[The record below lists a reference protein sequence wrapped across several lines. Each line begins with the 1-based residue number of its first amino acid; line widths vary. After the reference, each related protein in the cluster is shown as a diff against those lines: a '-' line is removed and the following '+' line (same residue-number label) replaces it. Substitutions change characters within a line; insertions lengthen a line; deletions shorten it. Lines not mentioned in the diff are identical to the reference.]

1 MQFEIG
7 ICAYNEDK
15 NLNRL
20 LNFLIKEQFSN
31 ELENIFVVCSGCT
44 DNSEKVVKKY
54 SKLNGKI
61 VLIHEETRMG
71 KPHAINEILRL
82 MKTPVLIFLAA
93 DNIPRKKSVD
103 RLLFYFKTPI
113 IGGVN
118 GHPIPLNGFK
128 LNTLIWQLYYD
139 IYIQNKS
146 KRGKIEYLTGEFCAF
161 RPIFNSIPDKIINDD
176 AWIGMKLIE
185 MGFRIEYCE
194 NAISEFN
201 SPVNILEYIIQR
213 VRVIKGNQQIKAKNL
228 INNLYYEPT
237 FAIKSLV
244 HALLKF
250 NWLNLL
256 AALFLE
262 LYCIIKSKFYKKGV
276 IWDKIKTG

>member
-31 ELENIFVVCSGCT
+31 ELENIFVVCSGCN

-54 SKLNGKI
+54 TKLNEKI

-82 MKTPVLIFLAA
+82 IKTPVLIFLAA
-93 DNIPRKKSVD
+93 DNIPRKKSID
-103 RLLFYFKTPI
+103 RLLTYFKDPI
-113 IGGVN
+113 VGGVN
-118 GHPIPLNGFK
+118 GHPFPMNGFK
-128 LNTLIWQLYYD
+128 LNKLIWQLYYD
-139 IYIQNKS
+139 IYMQNNS
-146 KRGKIEYLTGEFCAF
+146 KRGKIENLTGEFCAF
-161 RPIFNSIPDKIINDD
+161 RPLFNSLPDKIICDD
-176 AWIGMKLIE
+176 AWMGMKLRE
-185 MGFRIEYCE
+185 LGYRIEYCE
-194 NAISEFN
+194 NAISEFK
-201 SPVNILEYIIQR
+201 SPINIIEYIIQR
-213 VRVIKGNQQIKAKNL
+213 SRNIKGNQQIQAKNL
-228 INNLYYEPT
+228 INNIYYEPIFT
-237 FAIKSLV
+237 LKSIF

-250 NWLNLL
+250 NWLSLL

-276 IWDKIKTG
+276 TWDKVKTG